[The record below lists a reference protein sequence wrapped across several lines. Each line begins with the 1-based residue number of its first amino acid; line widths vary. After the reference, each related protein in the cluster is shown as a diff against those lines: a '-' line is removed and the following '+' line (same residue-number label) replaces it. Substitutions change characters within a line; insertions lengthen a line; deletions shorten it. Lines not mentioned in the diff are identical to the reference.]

1 MLSEHEDDVVED
13 DAAHIATA
21 TSAANVHHSTNH
33 HLNSS
38 SDSDFFIRMD
48 VQPRNLFQDYL
59 SNATNASL
67 SALRDDDAGEFD
79 LEEEDEKGVEA
90 GVKANYC
97 SGCGS
102 SSSKHASATSSITLS
117 YLQPCQHAICH
128 QCFTGMLNI
137 VGEKGL
143 ECPMCKGQVTSFDVQ
158 VDSHHQPSSLPS
170 AKPAPAYHSSERNA
184 IAAAAGP
191 TMKMKTTT
199 GQAPT
204 TTTFAS
210 VLGAKKKMKAAG
222 LATADDVFSTATPPR
237 FAMGDT
243 ASTTPASTSTDLP
256 VLRIDNLPWDV
267 TPQMLATWLHP
278 TTPFRIHILLERST
292 GKTLSHCFVELST
305 LADARTVL
313 RECQNKIIGSGK
325 RTRAVS
331 VTVSRQEEVMQNIFP
346 NWRASFTSTSPSLDG
361 LDGRQTSEV
370 LKAGLL
376 SYNELESLLQLMHNP
391 ESHFLKV
398 PTLPFYALVSILQK
412 FPGSGDESSG
422 LFWSAALRDRVF
434 AAVQILSVRVS
445 QQDWDPKLL
454 DEVVVAAVECQGSHG
469 RYIPHRKHDDESTIP
484 VALLPIAF
492 TELQRRLISIIANL
506 DSSCPASSTTDDSPA
521 DASSDS
527 VATPPPSQQLYVN
540 DLELSPAPAPS
551 LSSTVAGGSPWYSRI
566 VSNLGGSTQP
576 TVNVD
581 ANGSPSSP
589 SLPIGGS
596 STTRLGGPS
605 RNVSSST
612 THRQHPQFQLQ
623 QQRPEPLILSPPSPT
638 TAGPRT
644 NNNGSNSN
652 NSPRTLF
659 EEIGDDVGV
668 DAELVKMVVKRL
680 FISQQ

>member
-1 MLSEHEDDVVED
+1 
-13 DAAHIATA
+13 
-21 TSAANVHHSTNH
+21 
-33 HLNSS
+33 
-38 SDSDFFIRMD
+38 
-48 VQPRNLFQDYL
+48 
-59 SNATNASL
+59 
-67 SALRDDDAGEFD
+67 
-79 LEEEDEKGVEA
+79 
-90 GVKANYC
+90 
-97 SGCGS
+97 
-102 SSSKHASATSSITLS
+102 
-117 YLQPCQHAICH
+117 
-128 QCFTGMLNI
+128 
-137 VGEKGL
+137 
-143 ECPMCKGQVTSFDVQ
+143 MCKGQVTSFDVQ
-158 VDSHHQPSSLPS
+158 VDSHHQPSSSPTGPTS
-170 AKPAPAYHSSERNA
+170 AKASSAYQSSERNA
-184 IAAAAGP
+184 ITTAAGP
-191 TMKMKTTT
+191 TMKLKTTT
-199 GQAPT
+199 GQTPTT

-210 VLGAKKKMKAAG
+210 VLSAKKKMKAAG
-222 LATADDVFSTATPPR
+222 PATADDVFSTATPR
-237 FAMGDT
+237 FAMDDT

-292 GKTLSHCFVELST
+292 GKTLSHCFVELCT
-305 LADARTVL
+305 LSDARTVL

-454 DEVVVAAVECQGSHG
+454 DEVVVAAVECQGRH
-469 RYIPHRKHDDESTIP
+469 IPCLPHRNMMTNPRS
-484 VALLPIAF
+484 LWLFLPIAF
-492 TELQRRLISIIANL
+492 TELQRRLISITANL
-506 DSSCPASSTTDDSPA
+506 DSSCPASSTTDDSPGE
-521 DASSDS
+521 ASSDS

-540 DLELSPAPAPS
+540 DLEVPPAPAPS

-566 VSNLGGSTQP
+566 LNNLGGSTQP
-576 TVNVD
+576 IANLD
-581 ANGSPSSP
+581 ANGSPGSP
-589 SLPIGGS
+589 SLPIGNC
-596 STTRLGGPS
+596 TTRPGGPS
-605 RNVSSST
+605 RTVSSST
-612 THRQHPQFQLQ
+612 THRQHPQFQLHQ

-638 TAGPRT
+638 TAGRRT